1 MRGYFSWVQSGS
13 IHLSS
18 SGRKFLVGTR
28 QNKKGMLLPQERS
41 VSFWFPVTPLAI
53 SGITLTG
60 SVPLI
65 GVVSQLSRI
74 GICQRVAQGK
84 QIMRIKSRFIKN
96 GKGKKR
102 GKKKELPFLMWKK
115 KKTEGRNISFL
126 AYVLR
131 AIMSFY
137 TGTQHFHLINGR
149 SSNKML
155 ETDSENNLL

>member
-1 MRGYFSWVQSGS
+1 MEKE
-13 IHLSS
+13 
-18 SGRKFLVGTR
+18 RKEERKKNYLFLC
-28 QNKKGMLLPQERS
+28 E
-41 VSFWFPVTPLAI
+41 
-53 SGITLTG
+53 
-60 SVPLI
+60 
-65 GVVSQLSRI
+65 
-74 GICQRVAQGK
+74 
-84 QIMRIKSRFIKN
+84 
-96 GKGKKR
+96 
-102 GKKKELPFLMWKK
+102 KK

>member
-1 MRGYFSWVQSGS
+1 MEKE
-13 IHLSS
+13 
-18 SGRKFLVGTR
+18 RKEERKKNYLFLC
-28 QNKKGMLLPQERS
+28 E
-41 VSFWFPVTPLAI
+41 
-53 SGITLTG
+53 
-60 SVPLI
+60 
-65 GVVSQLSRI
+65 
-74 GICQRVAQGK
+74 
-84 QIMRIKSRFIKN
+84 
-96 GKGKKR
+96 
-102 GKKKELPFLMWKK
+102 K